1 MFELIRIYY
10 IILFEPED
18 ISNHL
23 NGLTKKL
30 LILHKI
36 IISFFFSGSF
46 ILLKKKIQL
55 IDLFLLTFLILIIYS
70 LISMVSLMISSLYYN
85 KILEFSDRYYDEP
98 ITKIKSLIE
107 EVRYILDLGWLPVIF
122 LVHFSIVSNYFNTF
136 IIFFLGLILLLIW
149 KFYIWWKGIQYHF
162 EWDNKKSL
170 LNLINNI
177 IYIFLLPLLH
187 LIFFSFLIII
197 LFK

>member
-1 MFELIRIYY
+1 MLELIKIYY

-23 NGLTKKL
+23 NALPKKL

-36 IISFFFSGSF
+36 MISFFFSGSF

-55 IDLFLLTFLILIIYS
+55 MDLFWLFFLILIVYS
-70 LISMVSLMISSLYYN
+70 LISLVSLMISSLYCK
-85 KILEFSDRYYDEP
+85 KIFEFSDRYYDEP

-107 EVRYILDLGWLPVIF
+107 EVRYILDLGWLPLIF
-122 LVHFSIVSNYFNTF
+122 LIHFSILSNYFNSF
-136 IIFFLGLILLLIW
+136 IIFFLGIILLLIW

-162 EWDNKKSL
+162 EWDNRLSL
-170 LNLINNI
+170 ISLIYNL
-177 IYIFLLPLLH
+177 IYIFTLSILH
-187 LIFFSFLIII
+187 IIFFIFLLIII
-197 LFK
+197 LK